1 MTDTSI
7 NAKQPAQ
14 SCANLVKLLQNRALH
29 QPEQKYTFLSD
40 GETETASLTYQKLD
54 KMARAHAAQLQ
65 ALGVSGERAL
75 LLFPSG
81 LDYLA
86 AFFGCLYAKVI
97 PVPLYPPKLKRNLGK
112 ISAIAKDAG
121 AKLALAPARHLENLE
136 QLFSQAPEL
145 KTMHWLAIETLCDDS
160 EKWQP
165 PDIKPDE
172 VAYLQYTSGSTSTP
186 KGVMV
191 SHSNVLYNIEYI
203 HRGFEHDSESV
214 AVTWLP
220 HFHDM
225 GLIDGL
231 LKPLYLGIPC
241 YFMPPSAFTQS
252 PIRWLEVISRYK
264 ATHSGGP
271 NFAYDLCSRK
281 IFSEK
286 RKNLNLSSWRVA
298 YNGAEP
304 INKATLEQFS
314 KAFEDCGFR
323 ADAFCP
329 AYGMAETTLK
339 ISTVRNGVSP
349 AFLAVNAEALE
360 NNQIVEAST
369 EEQEIRTLVGCGFP
383 EFGTKVIIVNPESLR
398 ECAANEVGEIW
409 VAGETVARGYW
420 NRPEETEKTFQAY
433 VSDTG
438 EGPFLRTG
446 DLGFLREGELF
457 ITGRLKDL
465 IIIRG
470 RNLYPQDIER
480 TAEGSY
486 AGLRLGANA
495 AFSVKVA
502 GVEQLVIVQ
511 ELESRK
517 VPVNSDEI
525 INAIRDSIAREY
537 EVQTYGVVLIK
548 PGTIPKTTSGKI
560 QRRAAY
566 SEFLAGNLEVV
577 VSSILELSDFVE
589 IENSLTRE
597 NLLTVEL
604 EEQQTQLEI
613 YLRQQVARVL
623 KVGLSEIESTQDF
636 SNFGF
641 DSLTVF
647 EFKNQIEADLKIGLA
662 IEDFFEELSI
672 SELAEKILGKLTK
685 EPVSASIQPV
695 SRLQNI
701 PLSFAQERLWFFD
714 QLEPGN
720 PFYNLCGAVRMTGEI
735 NAEALRKS
743 IEKIID
749 RHEILRTAF
758 TSAETQPIQVIN
770 AAGNFLLPVIDLSN
784 LGAGEREQKVQ
795 EVSAEE
801 ATLPFNL
808 TQGNLLRAKL
818 LRLSESEHILLLSA
832 HHIIFDG
839 WSLGVFLR
847 ELTAFYQGFVDN
859 NLTEIPALPVQYA
872 DFANWQR
879 QQMQGE
885 ILEVQLAY
893 WKEQLKGSE
902 TILNLPTDFARPAVQ
917 SYKGSRQLFELPEHL
932 TKAIKDLSRTEK
944 TTLFMTFLAA
954 FKTLLYRYTGQ
965 EDILIG
971 SPISGRNTR
980 ETESLIGFFVN
991 TLVLRS
997 NLTGNLTF
1005 RELLA
1010 QIREVSLGAYA
1021 HQELPFEKL
1030 VEELQPERNLS
1041 HSPLFQVMF
1050 AFQNASEFAL
1060 ELPGLN
1066 LNCQQI
1072 HTGTTQ
1078 FDLTLELEATATSI
1092 KGWFEYS
1099 TDLFKPATIE
1109 RMAKHFQNL
1118 LESIVQNPSA
1128 RLSDL
1133 SLLAEKE
1140 RQQILFEWNN
1150 TQTNDYQKICVHRLF
1165 ETQAAKTPDAVAVQF
1180 ECKTFTYRELNERA
1194 NQLAHYLQ
1202 FFGVKPDAIVGIY
1215 IERSFDAIVAIL
1227 GVLKAGGAYLP
1238 LDPNYS
1244 KERLAFMLEDAGIQ
1258 VLLTQTEL
1266 KAEIPATNNIS
1277 VICLDAE
1284 WETIA
1289 KENSANPESG
1299 VQPENLAYVIY
1310 TSGSTGKPKGVM
1322 VEHKSLANYTQ
1333 AASMEYGIKAGDKVL
1348 QFASLSFDA
1357 SAEEIY
1363 PCLTQGATLVL
1374 RGYSMLDSI
1383 SSFLKKCREYSIT
1396 VLDLPT
1402 AYWRELTARLNS
1414 EKQELP
1420 PSVRLV
1426 IIGGEAAF
1434 LEPVKQWKNCV
1445 SEKVRLVNTYGPTET
1460 TIVATWCELSGE
1472 ILRAKSV
1479 PIGRPIPNVCTYVL
1493 DENLQPVPM
1502 GVAGE
1507 LYIGGAGV
1515 SRGYINRT
1523 ELNSEKFIA
1532 NIFSNLEGDK
1542 LYKTGDLVRY
1552 LSDGNLE
1559 FIGRTDRQVKIRGF
1573 RIELGEIESALS
1585 QYPDVAEA
1593 VVIVREEDSGDKRLV
1608 AYVVLNSKAGSGAG
1622 VSPAQSQESP
1632 MANRGQDARATLKA
1646 MANRGQ
1652 DARAT
1657 LKPGLLG
1664 SLRHWMREKLPE
1676 YMIPA
1681 SFVFLE
1687 SLPLTTNGKVDFKA
1701 LPAPLPNTSEV
1712 DFIAPQ
1718 TLEEQV
1724 LANIWAEV
1732 LGVEKVGREDNFFEL
1747 GGHSLL
1753 ATQLIAKVRD
1763 RFQVEISL
1771 RALFQSPTVANL
1783 AAVIAEAKN
1792 ENKEPVFSLPVITP
1806 DVENRYQTF
1815 PLNEM
1820 QQAYWIGRNS
1830 FFEMGN
1836 VAIHGYVEI
1845 ESDDLDLERFSLAWQ
1860 RVVERHD
1867 MLRAIVLPNGEQQI
1881 LEKVPVYKI
1890 EVLDLRNLDE
1900 EMAGEKLAEIRNRL
1914 SHQVLPVDRWPLF
1927 EICASQITDR
1937 RTRLHISIDALCI
1950 DGWSFQI
1957 LFGDLVKFYTN
1968 PNIDILPLELS
1979 FRDCVLAAIALE
1991 KSPLFEQ
1998 SLNYWR
2004 NRLKTLPPAPELPLA
2019 KQPNSLTKPRFKR
2032 WSNRL
2037 DAANWQ
2043 SLKKRTAHANLT
2055 PTGLLLAAY
2064 AEVLALWSKTPR
2076 FTLNVPRF
2084 NRLPLH
2090 PQVEELIGEFASF
2103 TLLEVDNSKIESF
2116 EKRAKRLQEQL
2127 WQDLEHQ
2134 YVSGVRILRELAQA
2148 QGTTATLMP
2157 VVFTI
2162 DPQNAPGEDN
2172 SIFSMI
2178 EKLGELIYIIGQT
2191 PQVWIDAQFTE
2202 TAEGLSFSWDAVEDL
2217 FPQGMIDDMFDAYC
2231 RLLQNLATEEE
2242 TWHETAQNL
2251 LPPAQLQQRAVV
2263 NGINIHLEKSRSK
2276 AGRMPAPHRFL
2287 EMSNAP
2293 IPDVLLH
2300 ELFAHQVKL
2309 RAQEA
2314 AVITSQVTLTYD
2326 QLFRLSN
2333 QVGHRLRYLG
2343 VRPNQ
2348 LVAVVMEKGWEQIV
2362 AVLGILASG
2371 AAYLPVDAALPQERL
2386 LYLLENGEV
2395 QFVLTQSWVN
2405 QRFVWPAGVQRICV
2419 DTDELMGES
2428 EEALVPVQE
2437 PEDLAYVI
2445 YTSGSTGLPKGVE
2458 IAHRGVVNAI
2468 LHTNEVFKVGAS
2480 DRAIAV
2486 TALHHDM
2493 SVYDIFGL
2501 LAAGGAMIIPDAAK
2515 RLDPSHWA
2523 ELMLKEGVTIWN
2535 SVPPMMEMLLDYA
2548 AGRDDVLPVCLRWA
2562 FLGGDWIPVKLPERL
2577 GQLVEKCRVVSVGGP
2592 TETTLWNIW
2601 YVVENVDP
2609 AWKAIPYGKP
2619 IVNTKYYILN
2629 EKLEDC
2635 PVWVAGEM
2643 CCAGV
2648 GLTKGYWRNEEKTK
2662 ASFITHPVTGE
2673 KLYRTGD
2680 LGRYLPDGNIE
2691 FLGREDFRLKIRGYR
2706 IEAGEIEAALNE
2718 HPAVKTSIVTAFGK
2732 NHSQKRLVAYILP
2745 QQNAVPT
2752 TCELRQLLSEK
2763 LPDYMVPS
2771 AFVII
2776 DKLPLS
2782 ANGKINRKA
2791 LPEPDLPIPEQKIF
2805 VAPRTPIEEMLVKIC
2820 SEVLGMENLS
2830 LSENFF
2836 ELGGNS
2842 LLAIQLAGKVRE
2854 ICQVELPL
2862 CEIFEKHSLAG
2873 LAEKISERKSQKIT
2887 IEEPMIAPV
2896 SRSAYRMKLSS
2907 LN

>member
-1 MTDTSI
+1 MSDNSI
-7 NAKQPAQ
+7 NGKQLTQ
-14 SCANLVKLLQNRALH
+14 SSATLVELLQNRALH
-29 QPEQKYTFLSD
+29 QPEQKYTFLAD
-40 GETETASLTYQKLD
+40 GETETASLTYRELD
-54 KMARAHAAQLQ
+54 KLARAHAARLQ
-65 ALGVSGERAL
+65 ALGMSGERAL
-75 LLFPSG
+75 LLFPPG

-86 AFFGCLYAKVI
+86 AFFGCLYAQVI
-97 PVPLYPPKLKRNLGK
+97 AVPLYPPKLKRNLGK
-112 ISAIAKDAG
+112 ISAIAKDCEATI
-121 AKLALAPARHLENLE
+121 ALAPARHLENLE
-136 QLFSQAPEL
+136 QLCSQAPEL
-145 KTMHWLAIETLCDDS
+145 KTLRWLAIETLYDDS
-160 EKWQP
+160 QKWQP
-165 PDIKPDE
+165 PQIKPDE

-191 SHSNVLYNIEYI
+191 SHANVLYNIEYI
-203 HRGFEHDSESV
+203 HRGFQHDSDSV

-220 HFHDM
+220 PFHDM

-231 LKPLYLGIPC
+231 LKPLYMGIPC
-241 YFMPPSAFTQS
+241 YFMPPAAFTQR

-271 NFAYDLCSRK
+271 NFAYELCSRK
-281 IFSEK
+281 IFSEHK
-286 RKNLNLSSWRVA
+286 KNLDLSSWRVA

-304 INKATLEQFS
+304 INKETLEQFS
-314 KAFEDCGFR
+314 EAFKEFGFR

-339 ISTVRNGVSP
+339 ISTVSSTETP
-349 AFLAVNAEALE
+349 AFLAVKAEALE
-360 NNQIVEAST
+360 NNQILEASP

-383 EFGTKVIIVNPESLR
+383 DFGTKVIIVNPETLR

-433 VSDTG
+433 LSDTG

-480 TAEGSY
+480 TAERSH

-495 AFSVKVA
+495 AFSVKVS
-502 GVEQLVIVQ
+502 GVEQMVIVQ

-517 VPVNSDEI
+517 VPANSEEI
-525 INAIRDSIAREY
+525 LSAIRDRIAVEY
-537 EVQTYGVVLIK
+537 EVQTYGILLIK
-548 PGTIPKTTSGKI
+548 PGSIPKTTSGKI

-566 SEFLAGNLEVV
+566 AEFLAGNLEVV
-577 VSSILELSDFVE
+577 ASSILEISDFVE
-589 IENSLTRE
+589 IENKLTRE
-597 NLLTVEL
+597 NLLTAGL
-604 EEQQTQLEI
+604 EEQQTQLEN

-623 KVGLSEIESTQDF
+623 KVSLAQIESAQDF
-636 SNFGF
+636 RNFGF

-647 EFKNQIEADLKIGLA
+647 EFKNLIEADLKIGLA
-662 IEDFFEELSI
+662 IEDLFEELSI
-672 SELAEKILGKLTK
+672 SQLAEKILGKLTK
-685 EPVSASIQPV
+685 EPISAFIQPV
-695 SRLQNI
+695 SRLENI

-735 NAEALRKS
+735 NAEALRQS

-749 RHEILRTAF
+749 RHEILRTSF
-758 TSAETQPIQVIN
+758 TSAEKQPIQVIK
-770 AAGNFLLPVIDLSN
+770 AVGNFWLPIIDLSN
-784 LGAGEREQKVQ
+784 FDACKREEKVQ
-795 EVSAEE
+795 KLSAEE
-801 ATLPFNL
+801 AKLPFDL
-808 TQGNLLRAKL
+808 TQANLLRAKL

-847 ELTAFYQGFVDN
+847 ELAAFYQGFVDN
-859 NLTEIPALPVQYA
+859 NLAEIPALPVQYA

-885 ILEVQLAY
+885 KVETQLAY

-932 TKAIKDLSRTEK
+932 TEAIKQLSRTEK
-944 TTLFMTFLAA
+944 TTVFMTLLAA

-971 SPISGRNTR
+971 SPIAGRNTS

-997 NLTGNLTF
+997 NLTGNLTL

-1041 HSPLFQVMF
+1041 HAPLFQVMF

-1060 ELPGLN
+1060 ELPGLS

-1072 HTGTTQ
+1072 HTGTTN
-1078 FDLTLELEATATSI
+1078 FDLTLEIEATETTI

-1099 TDLFKPATIE
+1099 TDLFKPATIA
-1109 RMAKHFQNL
+1109 RMTGHFQNL
-1118 LESIVQNPSA
+1118 LESIVANSAA

-1133 SLLAEKE
+1133 SLLTKAET
-1140 RQQILFEWNN
+1140 QQLLFEWNN
-1150 TQTNDYQKICVHRLF
+1150 TQTNNFQNTCIHRLF
-1165 ETQAAKTPDAVAVQF
+1165 EAQVAKTPDAVAVQF
-1180 ECKTFTYRELNERA
+1180 ECKTLTYRELNERA
-1194 NQLAHYLQ
+1194 NKLAHYLQ
-1202 FFGVKPDAIVGIY
+1202 SFGVKPDVIVGIY
-1215 IERSFDAIVAIL
+1215 MQRSFDAIVAIL
-1227 GVLKAGGAYLP
+1227 GVLKAGGAYAA

-1244 KERLAFMLEDAGIQ
+1244 KERLAFMLEDAEIR
-1258 VLLTQTEL
+1258 VLLTQAEL
-1266 KAEIPATNNIS
+1266 KAQIAATNNIY

-1284 WETIA
+1284 WERIA
-1289 KENSANPESG
+1289 KENSANPESA

-1333 AASMEYGIKAGDKVL
+1333 AASIEYGIKAGDKVL

-1374 RGYSMLDSI
+1374 RGYSMLDSV
-1383 SSFLKKCREYSIT
+1383 SSFLKKCQEWQIT
-1396 VLDLPT
+1396 ILDLPT
-1402 AYWRELTARLNS
+1402 AYWRELTARLS
-1414 EKQELP
+1414 REKQEFP

-1426 IIGGEAAF
+1426 IIGGEAAL
-1434 LEPVKQWKNCV
+1434 LESLKQWRNCV

-1472 ILRAKSV
+1472 FSTAKSV
-1479 PIGRPIPNVCTYVL
+1479 SIGRPIPNVCIYVL
-1493 DENLQPVPM
+1493 GENLQPVPI

-1515 SRGYINRT
+1515 SRGYINRS

-1532 NIFSNLEGDK
+1532 NIFSNVEGEK

-1552 LSDGNLE
+1552 LPDGNLE

-1593 VVIVREEDSGDKRLV
+1593 VVIVREEDLGDKHLV
-1608 AYVVLNSKAGSGAG
+1608 AYVVLNS
-1622 VSPAQSQESP
+1622 QDSQ
-1632 MANRGQDARATLKA
+1632 AR
-1646 MANRGQ
+1646 R
-1652 DARAT
+1652 
-1657 LKPGLLG
+1657 
-1664 SLRHWMREKLPE
+1664 LRHWMRDKLPE

-1718 TLEEQV
+1718 TLEEKV

-1763 RFQVEISL
+1763 AFQVEISL

-1792 ENKEPVFSLPVITP
+1792 TEQEPIFSLPVITP
-1806 DVENRYQTF
+1806 NVENRYQAF

-1845 ESDDLDLERFSLAWQ
+1845 ESDNLDLERFSLAWQ

-1890 EVLDLRNLDE
+1890 EVFDLRNIDAEL
-1900 EMAGEKLAEIRNRL
+1900 AGEKLEEIRNRL
-1914 SHQVLPVDRWPLF
+1914 SHQVLPLDRWPLF
-1927 EICASQITDR
+1927 EICACQITDR

-1968 PNIDILPLELS
+1968 PNIEILPLELS
-1979 FRDCVLAAIALE
+1979 FRDCVLATIALE

-2019 KQPNSLTKPRFKR
+2019 KQPNSLTQPRFKR

-2037 DAANWQ
+2037 DAATWQ
-2043 SLKKRTAHANLT
+2043 RLKTRTAQANLT

-2064 AEVLALWSKTPR
+2064 ADILSLWSKTPR

-2103 TLLEVDNSKIESF
+2103 TLLEVDNSNRESF
-2116 EKRAKRLQEQL
+2116 EKKAKRLQEQL

-2231 RLLQNLATEEE
+2231 RLLQSLATEEE
-2242 TWHETAQNL
+2242 TWHKTARKM
-2251 LPPAQLQQRAVV
+2251 LPPAHLQQRAVV
-2263 NGINIHLEKSRSK
+2263 NGI
-2276 AGRMPAPHRFL
+2276 
-2287 EMSNAP
+2287 NAP

-2314 AVITSQVTLTYD
+2314 AVITSKVTLTYN

-2333 QVGHRLRYLG
+2333 QVGHRLRHLG

-2419 DTDELMGES
+2419 DTDELRGES
-2428 EEALVPVQE
+2428 EEALVPVQQ

-2501 LAAGGAMIIPDAAK
+2501 LAAGGAIIIPDAAK

-2548 AGRDDVLPVCLRWA
+2548 AGRNDVLPVCLRWA
-2562 FLGGDWIPVKLPERL
+2562 FLGGDWIPVTLPERL
-2577 GQLVEKCRVVSVGGP
+2577 GQLVDKCRVVSVGGP

-2609 AWKAIPYGKP
+2609 SSIPSPNGKTDSLVGWVEERNPTNEINSTNELGFAALNSTNELGFAALNPTYKKSQRKCFSQSIPYGKP

-2732 NHSQKRLVAYILP
+2732 NHSQKRLVVYILP
-2745 QQNAVPT
+2745 QQNAVPA
-2752 TCELRQLLSEK
+2752 TCELRQFLSEK

-2791 LPEPDLPIPEQKIF
+2791 LPEPDAAIPEQKTFIE
-2805 VAPRTPIEEMLVKIC
+2805 PRTPVEEMLVRIC
-2820 SEVLGMENLS
+2820 SEVLGIEKLS
-2830 LSENFF
+2830 VSDNFF

-2842 LLAIQLAGKVRE
+2842 LLAIQLTGKVRE
-2854 ICQVELPL
+2854 SCQVELPL
-2862 CEIFEKHSLAG
+2862 CEIFERHSLAG
-2873 LAEKISERKSQKIT
+2873 LAEKISERKSQQIT
-2887 IEEPMIAPV
+2887 VEEPIIAPV

-2907 LN
+2907 LS